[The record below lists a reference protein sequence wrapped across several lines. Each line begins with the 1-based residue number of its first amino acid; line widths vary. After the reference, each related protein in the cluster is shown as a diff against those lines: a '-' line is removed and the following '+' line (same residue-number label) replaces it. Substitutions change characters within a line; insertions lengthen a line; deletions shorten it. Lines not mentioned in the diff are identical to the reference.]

1 MRLPFYAS
9 MATVVTM
16 LIGSPTANALLL
28 KDSNNGSSG
37 NNSGGFGGA
46 PGAKAN
52 TNTSIGPVKPFL
64 G

>member
-1 MRLPFYAS
+1 
-9 MATVVTM
+9 M